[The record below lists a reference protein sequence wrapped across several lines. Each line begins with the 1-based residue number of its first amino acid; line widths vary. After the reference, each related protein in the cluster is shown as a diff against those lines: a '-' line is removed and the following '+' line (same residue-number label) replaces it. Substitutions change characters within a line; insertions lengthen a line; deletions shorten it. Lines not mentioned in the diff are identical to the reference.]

1 MAIQVKRAN
10 KHTLQGTCTV
20 SQLTL
25 QINKVSIHNDL
36 HLNKCKQ
43 IRCFQQ
49 SLVTIFANT

>member
-25 QINKVSIHNDL
+25 QIDKVGIHNDL